1 MVLESNLQTF
11 LMKQKCDL
19 LQLEMSS
26 HLAESSRLRSPSC
39 TGKEISDKV
48 SCTEVMYFNS
58 FTCNI
63 HI

>member
-11 LMKQKCDL
+11 LIKQKSDL
-19 LQLEMSS
+19 LQLEM
-26 HLAESSRLRSPSC
+26 RLSPGEEQRLGSPSC